1 MAANPTEPRPRD
13 QVALL
18 LDRHLKD
25 AAGKIVG
32 IRTVFAPIKLES

>member
-32 IRTVFAPIKLES
+32 TRTVFAPIQLES